1 MITDDMKKAYAELST
16 EELTEAMVSNKSR
29 HIGHY
34 EFDEEDTENEKRP
47 KGPLIPTR
55 NSDAIEYRIYLAL
68 IYEFIKIGDD
78 KIVFKEEH
86 FKGIVEKLNSNKFWR
101 DAFVQAK
108 Y

>member
-1 MITDDMKKAYAELST
+1 MITDDMRKAYAEIST
-16 EELTEAMVSNKSR
+16 EELTEEMISTKSR

-34 EFDEEDTENEKRP
+34 ELDEEDIENEKRP

-55 NSDAIEYRIYLAL
+55 NSDTIKYRIYLAL
-68 IYEFIKIGDD
+68 IYEFIKVGDD

-86 FKGIVEKLNSNKFWR
+86 FKGIVEELNSNKFWR
-101 DAFVQAK
+101 DKFVLAK